1 MLLLAQ
7 EHQETKK
14 VFFWDCLVRGL
25 RLAGGVCQKVR
36 LENGS
41 SKPHTAFL
49 LPEVN
54 KEKNSELSLLPNF
67 CPAVLCASKTKGLDE
82 LDKLEFR

>member
-25 RLAGGVCQKVR
+25 RLAGGVCLKAT
-36 LENGS
+36 LENDS
-41 SKPHTAFL
+41 SKPHAVFL
-49 LPEVN
+49 LPEAK
-54 KEKNSELSLLPNF
+54 KEKEI
-67 CPAVLCASKTKGLDE
+67 VG
-82 LDKLEFR
+82 

>member
-41 SKPHTAFL
+41 SKPHAAFL
-49 LPEVN
+49 LPEVK
-54 KEKNSELSLLPNF
+54 KEKEIVS
-67 CPAVLCASKTKGLDE
+67 
-82 LDKLEFR
+82 

>member
-41 SKPHTAFL
+41 SKPHAAFL

-54 KEKNSELSLLPNF
+54 KEK
-67 CPAVLCASKTKGLDE
+67 K
-82 LDKLEFR
+82 